1 MSVLRW
7 RIQYSLSDG
16 VHLQS
21 LNESNPDRNLDYAK
35 CPSNFQIAKRKV
47 CVLFPEM
54 KRQCFQSKVSKADLQ
69 SVLFPLQHNI
79 LATEHQ

>member
-35 CPSNFQIAKRKV
+35 YPSNFRIAKHKV
-47 CVLFPEM
+47 CVVFL
-54 KRQCFQSKVSKADLQ
+54 K
-69 SVLFPLQHNI
+69 
-79 LATEHQ
+79 